1 MTRRLMAGIMRLGRR
16 LSRYPWFHQVMH
28 GKDVIW
34 VTPTRWLGLAQRTPT
49 VTHLNLPLGATATGL
64 AGVTI
69 AFLADLHVGG
79 YYSLADLAGLVEQV
93 NQLRPDVVALGGDYV
108 TYYADVMGEVT
119 PILGRLSA
127 PLGIFAI
134 NGNHDWWTD
143 EGIVLGALR
152 QVGVRVLVDEAAPV
166 RVKGA
171 RFWLIGL
178 DDIWKERE
186 GKKPI
191 ADLAQIVAGI
201 PAGEP
206 RLLLVHNP
214 DYLAIMPPVTIDL
227 VLAGHT
233 HGGQICLPGG
243 RALLAP
249 SAYGRRYLAGLAHTP
264 HAPAY
269 ISRGIGAMT
278 VPLRW
283 HCPPEIVVVHLIS
296 GNGEVRMVSGQYTNT
311 PIHENVRRL
320 FFVCL
325 RDLRGQTD
333 FRRRNQP

>member
-1 MTRRLMAGIMRLGRR
+1 MTRQLMAGIMRLGRR
-16 LSRYPWFHQVMH
+16 LSPYPWFHWFMH
-28 GKDVIW
+28 VKDVAW
-34 VTPTRWLGLAQRTPT
+34 VTPTRWLGLARRTPT
-49 VTHLNLPLGATATGL
+49 VTHLALPVGAAAASLGS
-64 AGVTI
+64 VTV

-79 YYSLADLAGLVEQV
+79 YYTLDDLAGLVEQV
-93 NQLRPDVVALGGDYV
+93 NRLRPDLVALGGDYV
-108 TYYADVMGEVT
+108 TYYADVMRDVA

-152 QVGVRVLVDEAAPV
+152 QIGVHVLVDEAVPV
-166 RVKGA
+166 VIKGA

-191 ADLAQIVAGI
+191 ANLAPIVAGL
-201 PAGEP
+201 PADEP

-214 DYLAIMPPVTIDL
+214 DYLEIMPPVPVNL

-249 SAYGRRYLAGLAHTP
+249 SAYGRRYLAGLVSTP

-283 HCPPEIVVVHLIS
+283 NCPPEIILVHLVS
-296 GNGEVRMVSGQYTNT
+296 GEGEVQIVGLREGDRSPMATTVSADAVVS
-311 PIHENVRRL
+311 P
-320 FFVCL
+320 L
-325 RDLRGQTD
+325 R
-333 FRRRNQP
+333 